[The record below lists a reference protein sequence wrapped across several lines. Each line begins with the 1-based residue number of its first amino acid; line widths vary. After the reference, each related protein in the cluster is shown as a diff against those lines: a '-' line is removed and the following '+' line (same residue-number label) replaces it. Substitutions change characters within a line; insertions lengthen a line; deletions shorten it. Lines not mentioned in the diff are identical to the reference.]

1 MTKSSDFPVLDGAWP
16 VLGHLGEMY
25 RQFPSLCARGTKAH
39 GHLFWIEGGPG
50 ARQLMYT
57 APQALNLLK
66 NPALSSSFYA
76 EAFETLLGNTLFSM
90 DGDEHR
96 RLKQA
101 MSPPF
106 MPQRVRASDVTS
118 VVIDAVEKRLDL
130 WAERSEFDIVDEA
143 REITLEI
150 IFRVVGAPVTHL
162 DEWRKQY
169 NRFLLAGIP
178 SKGPSRNPI
187 TWYAMRA
194 RRWIDERLGAIV
206 DELRARK
213 ETSTLVGA
221 IANGRDDDGQL
232 LNRDSVVGNLRILVF
247 AGHETSASS
256 IAWTAMHFAAAPKL
270 QRRAIAEIAGD
281 RPDSSL
287 QVDQI
292 TALATDGSKFTFAE
306 AMFRESLR
314 MYPAVHSV
322 IRRVKADIEVEEG
335 IIPAGSLLN
344 IPFVHLLRDPQR
356 FPSPEAYDPARWRE
370 RPRPGTIETAMFGGG
385 AHFCLG
391 YHIAVAE
398 GTLFTLLLSRALRK
412 KKLELRCVDGG
423 PVPKPVYLPL
433 MHPPAGIKL
442 RLVPSNT
449 TGEAHAYADQ

>member
-16 VLGHLGEMY
+16 LLGHLGEMY
-25 RQFPSLCARGTKAH
+25 RQFPSLCQRGTKAH
-39 GHLFWIEGGPG
+39 GHLFYIQGGPG
-50 ARQLMYT
+50 AKQLMYT

-66 NPALSSSFYA
+66 NPAVSSSFYA

-106 MPQRVRASDVTS
+106 TPQRVRASDVTS
-118 VVIDAVEKRLDL
+118 VVIDAVERRIDMWAKR
-130 WAERSEFDIVDEA
+130 EEFDIVDEA

-150 IFRVVGAPVTHL
+150 IFRVVGAPVTDL
-162 DEWRKQY
+162 GDWRKQY

-178 SKGPSRNPI
+178 SSGPSRSPL

-221 IANGRDDDGQL
+221 IANGRDESGAFVD
-232 LNRDSVVGNLRILVF
+232 RDLVVGNLRILVF

-270 QRRAIAEIAGD
+270 QRRAMAEIAG
-281 RPDSSL
+281 
-287 QVDQI
+287 VDDI
-292 TALATDGSKFTFAE
+292 AALATDGSRFTFAE

-322 IRRVKADIEVEEG
+322 IRRVTADIEVEEG
-335 IIPAGSLLN
+335 IIPKGALLN
-344 IPFVHLLRDPQR
+344 VPFVHLLRDPQR
-356 FPSPEAYDPARWRE
+356 FPSPEAFDPDRWKE

-385 AHFCLG
+385 PHFCIG

-412 KKLELRCVDGG
+412 KRLELRCADGG
-423 PVPKPVYLPL
+423 PVPKPIYLPL
-433 MHPPAGIKL
+433 MHPPTGIKL
-442 RLVPSNT
+442 RLVPSRQ
-449 TGEAHAYADQ
+449 TGEAHAHADQ